1 MNLPVMSQ
9 RTRRVGSN
17 LIFLSTCLN
26 KMIIDLTIYRKGNE
40 VFITRN

>member
-17 LIFLSTCLN
+17 LIFLSICLN
-26 KMIIDLTIYRKGNE
+26 EMIIDLTIYRRGNE

>member
-9 RTRRVGSN
+9 RTRRAGSN
-17 LIFLSTCLN
+17 LIFLSICLN
-26 KMIIDLTIYRKGNE
+26 EMIIDLTIYRKGNE